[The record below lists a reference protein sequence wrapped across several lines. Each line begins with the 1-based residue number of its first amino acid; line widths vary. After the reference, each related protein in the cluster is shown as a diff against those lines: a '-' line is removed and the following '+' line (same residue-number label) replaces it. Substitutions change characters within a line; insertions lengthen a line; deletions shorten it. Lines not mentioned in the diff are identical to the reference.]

1 MPTQRVFDGRPT
13 LDDTTLARELGRLL
27 WDRSDVQLDFEGVES
42 VSAQFAAELCRTILQ
57 RRSPALLQSAL
68 LVPTMTM
75 PVQAAF
81 LPALMAAM
89 TGTLPAET
97 DSSADTG
104 SAAEG
109 AGAAFNPFHA
119 LAVVQSQYRRYVHTF
134 QSFAN
139 PTIRD
144 WVAERV
150 ERGTLL
156 WRDPT
161 VQLRRFFK
169 PGLSFDELEQLGLH
183 PLTRFCFTQH
193 KGDRAAA
200 PIAPYRHQSDAIRTI
215 LDLASPSLLPGGVG
229 RGEGVVANT
238 IIATGTGSGKSF
250 CFGIPIV
257 DECLRLKAQGVHG
270 IKAVIVY
277 PMNALANSQYVDF
290 AQRLAGSGLKIAL
303 YTGDTET
310 TPQAALEAYR
320 RVYRRDPLD
329 SEVISRD
336 AIQGKDS
343 PATLPDILMTNYV
356 QLELLLT
363 RFEDRALFGQPG
375 MLRFLVLDEVH
386 TYSGKRG
393 ADVACLIR
401 RLKQHTG
408 TGGRL
413 RCIGTSATVQSE
425 AAGDARPVIAG
436 FATKLFGEPF
446 AAENVVVES
455 YLEPFA
461 ATDGLLPLPATV
473 GVNEGMLAAFD
484 GSFASATPLAEALLG
499 RPLLTEESSTGA
511 LGAVLR
517 RHPTLAFVET
527 ALAEGSQDVTK
538 LALAY
543 RDQLRPTA
551 DPAACLRELQAAF
564 LLGIVAQVPIPGRSE
579 PGSWFVPKLH
589 AFFSQG
595 RSISACLYLEPQAG
609 TAAGV
614 SAAHLNDRGDLRCT
628 ACAAAGRE
636 DILTFPMIF
645 CRACGQEHFGVAVQT
660 DNSLAPREMDG
671 EYLGTAAYLVPGQ
684 FDANRTPLP
693 DAWLTATGRVKQ
705 EYRDAEPRNTTY
717 CAVCNRLDPTCH
729 HAERFPVVV
738 VQEPLLLC
746 VSCGVTHT
754 RRTSEFNKLFTYG
767 SVGRSTATDVLISNT
782 LAELPKRE
790 RKLIAFSDNRQ
801 DTALQ
806 AAHINSLQR
815 RITFRR
821 TLYQTL
827 LAAGRPLELDEVG
840 LALFSALQSSGLL
853 PRYRKDEGDYG
864 RDYAADERYQRYLR
878 FLAVQELEGTHRRL
892 HQDLEDVG
900 LLTVEYRGLD
910 EFAGDQA
917 AWQRLPVLCDLDADT
932 RYDYLLGLLDILRK
946 RLAISDPAALH
957 PLSFRVEVLNRLHDD
972 AVIHSEELRPTGF
985 ADDVDRDGIG
995 PYVAVHRFISPSAA
1009 PVSWTRRA
1017 LGLSYAEATDL
1028 LPQVVAALRNP
1039 RAGFLVVETVSA
1051 GSRFQ
1056 RRQLDLAMVNANR
1069 IRLRASTESRQLAC
1083 RKCGTVHAFRRLRA
1097 CTTTACQDLRE
1108 VDLADNYF
1116 RGEYSRPLTQAAT
1129 ILADEHS
1136 GQVQGE
1142 DRKAMEQR
1150 FEDRDDPLNVLVCTP
1165 TMELGINI
1173 GNLSAV
1179 YMRNVPPSPSNYAQR
1194 AGRAGREG
1202 QAALISVFCGVGSY
1216 RGPHDQYFYRQ
1227 PEKIISGKIVAPR
1240 FLLDNRALIRSH
1252 IHALVLETLGRSL
1265 KLPSSAGLILDLT
1278 QATLEYPLLPDLR
1291 DAYERGIASRRD
1303 AIVAAVQQAFIDEVA
1318 QFAWFDAA
1326 LVDATVGQFVDG
1338 MDHAFDRWRD
1348 EYARLSRELDEI
1360 NRLQREDRPEMSLDV
1375 RRRVIE
1381 SKLSDMR
1388 QGQGDYYVLRY
1399 LGAQGFLPNYAFPRQ
1414 ATQLSF
1420 FDRSDSLSRNPAIAL
1435 TEYAPGNFIY
1445 YRGARYEVCQ
1455 AEPATRG
1462 HGPDVKRLLIC
1473 PACDTATLDGSPPV
1487 CACGQDL
1494 RDRHPVPA
1502 IALPDAFG
1510 RRNANITA
1518 DEEER
1523 MRKGY
1528 HLTFHYQPNAAEAHA
1543 ITVGEET
1550 AATLR
1555 YDHKGTILA
1564 INQGVRNADGAEGF
1578 VLCPKCYEWLMSDK
1592 AVEKHVWTSQRRGD
1606 CPQHVG
1612 AEELSATR
1620 GLRLF
1625 TRLQSDVLAVDAA
1638 PPETGI
1644 DPQAFY
1650 VTLQHALLQ
1659 ATALALNLDTG
1670 ELGGFLAPYPGDP
1683 SRKLIVLHEID
1694 EGGAGVLASLCETPR
1709 WQMVMTK
1716 ALELLHDGQEGCQ
1729 KACYDCLC
1737 TFYNQLDHVKLDRQ
1751 AVLPWLR
1758 RVQES
1763 VVERQRPDDNARF
1776 EALWTR
1782 CQSDLERLV
1791 LTAIRE
1797 AGLPLPLAAQKLIEH
1812 RGEPLAVADF
1822 YYPRTVV
1829 FVDGSPHHRDWV
1841 ALDDQAKHRRLRNAG
1856 LRVVAIAAENM
1867 DAGLAELRARVQ

>member
-1 MPTQRVFDGRPT
+1 MPTQRVFDGRPV
-13 LDDTTLARELGRLL
+13 LDDLSQARELGRLL
-27 WDRSDVQLDFEGVES
+27 WERSDIQLDFAGVEA
-42 VSAQFAAELCRTILQ
+42 VSPEFAAELCRTIVQ

-68 LVPTMTM
+68 LVPTMAM

-81 LPALMAAM
+81 LPALLAAM
-89 TGTLPAET
+89 TGPLTAAPPPPEDAEAT
-97 DSSADTG
+97 QSSD
-104 SAAEG
+104 G
-109 AGAAFNPFHA
+109 AIFNPFQA
-119 LAVVQSQYRRYVHTF
+119 LDAVQSQYRRYVHTF

-139 PTIRD
+139 PVIRD

-150 ERGTLL
+150 ASGTLL

-161 VQLRRFFK
+161 VQLRRFFQ
-169 PGLSFDELEQLGLH
+169 PGLSFEQLEQLGLH
-183 PLTRFCFTQH
+183 PQARACFTQR
-193 KGDRAAA
+193 KGDRSAP
-200 PIAPYRHQSDAIRTI
+200 PIAPYRHQSDAIRAI
-215 LDLASPSLLPGGVG
+215 LGLDDPSLAGSG
-229 RGEGVVANT
+229 ANT
-238 IIATGTGSGKSF
+238 IVATGTGSGKSF

-257 DECLRLKAQGVHG
+257 AECLRLKAQGVHG

-277 PMNALANSQYVDF
+277 PMNALANSQYADF
-290 AQRLAGSGLKIAL
+290 AQRLAGSGLKVAL

-310 TPQAALEAYR
+310 TAQAALEAYR
-320 RVYRRDPLD
+320 RVYRREPLD

-343 PATLPDILMTNYV
+343 PATMPDILMTNYV

-363 RFEDRALFGQPG
+363 RFEDRTLFGRPG
-375 MLRFLVLDEVH
+375 VLRFLVLDEVH

-408 TGGRL
+408 VGGRL

-425 AAGDARPVIAG
+425 AGGDARQVIAG
-436 FATKLFGEPF
+436 FAATLFGEPF
-446 AAENVVVES
+446 SPRNVIVES

-461 ATDGLLPLPATV
+461 APDSLMALPAAV
-473 GVNEGMLAAFD
+473 QVDEAALAAFD
-484 GSFASATPLAEALLG
+484 GSLARARPLAEALLG
-499 RPLLTEESSTGA
+499 RPLADGEASVEA
-511 LGAVLR
+511 LGGLLR
-517 RHPTLAFVET
+517 RHPTLAFIET
-527 ALAEGSQDVTK
+527 ALAEGSQD
-538 LALAY
+538 LAALTLAY
-543 RDQLRPTA
+543 RDQHRPGA
-551 DPAACLRELQAAF
+551 DPAACLREVQAAF

-579 PGSWFVPKLH
+579 PGPWFVPKLH

-595 RSISACLYLEPQAG
+595 RSISACLYLDTEDGASATPTAG
-609 TAAGV
+609 
-614 SAAHLNDRGDLRCT
+614 HLNDRGDLRCA
-628 ACAAAGRE
+628 ACAAEGRE
-636 DILTFPMIF
+636 DVLTFPMTF
-645 CRACGQEHFGVAVQT
+645 CRACGQEHFGVAIQT
-660 DNSLAPREMDG
+660 DSSLAPRPLDG
-671 EYLGTAAYLVPGQ
+671 EYQGTPAYLVPGR

-693 DAWLTATGRVKQ
+693 DSWLTATGRVKQ
-705 EYRDAEPRNTTY
+705 EYRDAEPKNATY
-717 CAVCNRLDPTCH
+717 CPVCNRLDPTCQH
-729 HAERFPVVV
+729 GQRFPAVI

-746 VSCGVTHT
+746 VSCGVTYT

-782 LAELPKRE
+782 LRELPQRE

-815 RITFRR
+815 RIAFRR
-821 TLYQTL
+821 ALYRTL
-827 LAAGRPLELDEVG
+827 LAAARPLELEEVG
-840 LALFSALQSSGLL
+840 LTLFSTLQRDGLL

-900 LLTVEYRGLD
+900 LLTIEYRGLD
-910 EFAGDQA
+910 EFASDQA
-917 AWQRLPVLCDLDADT
+917 AWQRVPVLGDLDADT
-932 RYDYLLGLLDILRK
+932 RYDYLLGLLDIMRK
-946 RLAISDPAALH
+946 RLAVSDRAALH
-957 PLSFRVEVLNRLHDD
+957 PLAFRTEVLNRLHED
-972 AVIHSEELRPTGF
+972 ALIHSEELRTTGF
-985 ADDVDRDGIG
+985 SDDVDRSEIV
-995 PYVAVHRFISPSAA
+995 PYVTIHRFVSPSAA
-1009 PVSWTRRA
+1009 PISWTRRA
-1017 LGLSYAEATDL
+1017 LGLSYAEASDL
-1028 LPQVVAALRNP
+1028 LPRVVGALLAP
-1039 RAGFLVVETVSA
+1039 RARFLVNETVSG
-1051 GSRFQ
+1051 GSRYQ
-1056 RRQLDLAMVNANR
+1056 RRQAELAMVNVDR
-1069 IRLRASTESRQLAC
+1069 IRLRANTATRQLAC

-1116 RGEYSRPLTQAAT
+1116 RGEYSRPLAQAVT

-1173 GNLSAV
+1173 GDLSAV

-1240 FLLDNRALIRSH
+1240 FMLDNRALLRTH

-1265 KLPSSAGLILDLT
+1265 KLPHSAGLILDLA
-1278 QATLEYPLLPDLR
+1278 QAAQDYPLLRDLR
-1291 DAYERGIASRRD
+1291 DAYERGVAAGRN
-1303 AIVAAVQQAFIDEVA
+1303 AIVAAVREAFADEISQFDWLDDRFID
-1318 QFAWFDAA
+1318 AA
-1326 LVDATVGQFVDG
+1326 VDRFVDG
-1338 MDHAFDRWRD
+1338 MDRAFDRWRD
-1348 EYARLSRELDEI
+1348 EYARLSQELEEI
-1360 NRLQREDRPEMSLDV
+1360 NRMQREDRPEMALDV

-1381 SKLSDMR
+1381 GKLSDMR
-1388 QGQGDYYVLRY
+1388 EGQGDYYVLRY

-1414 ATQLSF
+1414 ATRLSF

-1445 YRGARYEVCQ
+1445 YRGARYEVNQ
-1455 AEPATRG
+1455 AEPAMRG
-1462 HGPDVKRLLIC
+1462 RGLDIKRLLIC
-1473 PACDTATLDGSPPV
+1473 SACDAATLGDSPPV
-1487 CACGQDL
+1487 CTCGQDL
-1494 RDRHPVPA
+1494 RDQHPVPA

-1528 HLTFHYQPNAAEAHA
+1528 KLTFHYQSNAAD
-1543 ITVGEET
+1543 IYRVTVGEQ
-1550 AATLR
+1550 AAALLR
-1555 YDHKGTILA
+1555 YDHNGTILA
-1564 INQGVRNADGAEGF
+1564 VNQGVRAAEDAEGF

-1592 AVEKHVWTSQRRGD
+1592 AIEKHVWTSQRQGD
-1606 CPQHVG
+1606 CVQHVR
-1612 AEELSATR
+1612 AEDLSATR

-1625 TRLQSDVLAVDAA
+1625 TQLQSDVLTVDA
-1638 PPETGI
+1638 PL
-1644 DPQAFY
+1644 PQGGVGPQTFY

-1659 ATALALNLDTG
+1659 AVALALNLDSS
-1670 ELGGFLAPYPGDP
+1670 ELGGFLAPSPTDP
-1683 SRKLIVLHEID
+1683 SRRVIVLYETE

-1709 WQMVMTK
+1709 WQMVVTT
-1716 ALELLHDGQEGCQ
+1716 ALELLHEGQQDGCQ
-1729 KACYDCLC
+1729 KACYECLC
-1737 TFYNQLDHVKLDRQ
+1737 TFYNQLDHAMLDRQ
-1751 AVLPWLR
+1751 AVMPWLR
-1758 RVQES
+1758 HVRQA
-1763 VVERQRPDDNARF
+1763 VVERQTPDDSVRF
-1776 EALWTR
+1776 DALWAR
-1782 CQSDLERLV
+1782 CQSDLERRV

-1797 AGLPLPLAAQKLIEH
+1797 VGLLLPVAAQRPIEH
-1812 RGEPLAVADF
+1812 RGELLAVADF

-1841 ALDDQAKHRRLRNAG
+1841 ALDDENKRRRLRNAG
-1856 LRVVAIAAENM
+1856 LRVIVIAGDDVE
-1867 DAGLAELRARVQ
+1867 AGLLELKTRLA